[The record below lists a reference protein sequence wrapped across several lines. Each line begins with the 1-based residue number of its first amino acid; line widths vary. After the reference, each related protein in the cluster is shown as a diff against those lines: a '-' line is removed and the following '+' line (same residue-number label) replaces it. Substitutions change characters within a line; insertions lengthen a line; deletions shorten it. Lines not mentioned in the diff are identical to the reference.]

1 MRSQQI
7 VKRSKNL
14 SHAVHIFLLCRK
26 SKLFGELSKHLCA
39 HFYRRGLGFK
49 GHKIVVFKDVS
60 TVKYLVRLLRWWAES
75 APVPPGWNRVKVSE
89 NLGAKAVIPVVS
101 ADTSL
106 ELNTKKQLV

>member
-49 GHKIVVFKDVS
+49 GHKIVEFKDVS
-60 TVKYLVRLLRWWAES
+60 TVKYFVQPLQWWAES
-75 APVPPGWNRVKVSE
+75 AKNGWNRAKV
-89 NLGAKAVIPVVS
+89 P
-101 ADTSL
+101 
-106 ELNTKKQLV
+106 

>member
-39 HFYRRGLGFK
+39 HFYRRGLGYK
-49 GHKIVVFKDVS
+49 GHKIVELNAKKLNFIPA
-60 TVKYLVRLLRWWAES
+60 LF
-75 APVPPGWNRVKVSE
+75 VKVF
-89 NLGAKAVIPVVS
+89 L
-101 ADTSL
+101 SL
-106 ELNTKKQLV
+106 TCDYRISSLLKY